1 MSSPT
6 DGDAGSMR
14 KHDRQ
19 NKPLSVLVIAPG
31 PNTEGGIT
39 TVIDRVTAALSCSS
53 RVELRWI
60 ATHRSGSA
68 MEKLFQAIS
77 GFLEA
82 TYHIRKYDIVH
93 IHSSLKVSFVRK
105 SAYFWLAKVFRM
117 PVIWH
122 FHAPDR
128 GFVEFFANG
137 RPLASYGKFVLARC
151 SYVVVLSKRWEE
163 LARKIIPS
171 ARFRIIYNPTP
182 DVPDHNKAA
191 SRGHSQRILYLG
203 HLYPKKGYSYLIR
216 AFAQVAAAFPDSE
229 LILAG
234 SGEVAEAKELCAELG
249 ISERVKIPG
258 WIKDPA
264 RTDELRKATIFVLPS
279 FEEGLPM
286 AVLEA
291 MAYSLPVIVTPVG
304 GIPDVIRDMENGILV
319 EPGNTESIAAAMQ
332 KLLSDRVLRNTLG
345 KSARDSVS
353 ELSPHTISAEWI
365 SVYEASLAAD
375 NKSWRVA

>member
-1 MSSPT
+1 
-6 DGDAGSMR
+6 R
-14 KHDRQ
+14 
-19 NKPLSVLVIAPG
+19 L
-31 PNTEGGIT
+31 
-39 TVIDRVTAALSCSS
+39 RV
-53 RVELRWI
+53 
-60 ATHRSGSA
+60 
-68 MEKLFQAIS
+68 
-77 GFLEA
+77 
-82 TYHIRKYDIVH
+82 
-93 IHSSLKVSFVRK
+93 
-105 SAYFWLAKVFRM
+105 
-117 PVIWH
+117 
-122 FHAPDR
+122 
-128 GFVEFFANG
+128 
-137 RPLASYGKFVLARC
+137 
-151 SYVVVLSKRWEE
+151 
-163 LARKIIPS
+163 
-171 ARFRIIYNPTP
+171 IYNPTP

-191 SRGHSQRILYLG
+191 SSGHSQRILYLG

-216 AFAQVAAAFPDSE
+216 AFAQVAAEFPDSE

-234 SGEVAEAKELCAELG
+234 SGEVAEAKELCTELG
-249 ISERVKIPG
+249 ISQRVKIPG

-353 ELSPHTISAEWI
+353 ELSPHSISAEWI
-365 SVYEASLAAD
+365 SVYEASLAAH